1 MCLKLYVDYVTMT
14 SGKGVLKG
22 GQKKSSGL
30 KQHIFGY
37 STDWPFISSDA
48 LYFFLK
54 SEKVKKINILPYFL
68 W

>member
-1 MCLKLYVDYVTMT
+1 MT

-22 GQKKSSGL
+22 GQEKSSGL

-48 LYFFLK
+48 LYFFMK
-54 SEKVKKINILPYFL
+54 SEKVNMPQQTRLKLNLH
-68 W
+68 